1 MRNHS
6 HGQARQPFATGIES
20 FVRHLCLPIVPG
32 ASQTTT
38 IAQNRLQAQQ
48 RFQVHGKEQ
57 VCNRMLRESAVN
69 SIRGVFRELSKE
81 ISPILLQARQTQDS
95 DMLVHSCPV
104 DALNIVKL
112 KVERMFLELFRGIA
126 LSWAQEKWN
135 HHPNKKK
142 RGVFDMPGPCVHE

>member
-1 MRNHS
+1 MVKPGS
-6 HGQARQPFATGIES
+6 LLLQALKASFAIFVCQSYLGLAHKQRQ
-20 FVRHLCLPIVPG
+20 
-32 ASQTTT
+32 
-38 IAQNRLQAQQ
+38 LQAQQ

-112 KVERMFLELFRGIA
+112 KVERVFLELFHGIA

-135 HHPNKKK
+135 PHPNKKTQLI
-142 RGVFDMPGPCVHE
+142 FDMPGPCVHE